1 MLRPICEIAQFM
13 NQVPLVPSSWT
24 VQLVCPVHELGKKNI
39 AQFMNCA
46 VLVHEKYIFIHG
58 DQNVLKAQ

>member
-13 NQVPLVPSSWT
+13 
-24 VQLVCPVHELGKKNI
+24 KNI

-46 VLVHEKYIFIHG
+46 VLVMHGYWIFLKSTVMLT
-58 DQNVLKAQ
+58 VLNFDDVTLLVFV